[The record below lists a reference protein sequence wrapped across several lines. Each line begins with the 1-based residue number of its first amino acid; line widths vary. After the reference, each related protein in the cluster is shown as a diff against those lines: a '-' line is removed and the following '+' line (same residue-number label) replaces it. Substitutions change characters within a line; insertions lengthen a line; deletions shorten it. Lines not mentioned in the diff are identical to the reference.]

1 MSTVKDDVCK
11 IADNVEMFGGRR
23 AAAVA
28 SAVAAA
34 VTAGAAAEQVAYARS
49 PDA

>member
-1 MSTVKDDVCK
+1 MKDDVGK

-34 VTAGAAAEQVAYARS
+34 VTAGRS
-49 PDA
+49 SGTSRICPLA